1 MDADRFEVLFLIIAL
16 AFVPLSFLFWWL
28 IDRHV
33 EGRHLRW
40 LAEREAALDSAVLC
54 TSVKTPVGNAPAPTP
69 ALIAVEVA
77 IGSGTFKTK
86 VFALRNIFGG
96 ESKSFTCLYGRAHRT
111 ALVRLREKALERG
124 YDAVCNIRY
133 GAADIGGNTSGGK
146 TTQPMAICAISGT
159 AYKRAR

>member
-1 MDADRFEVLFLIIAL
+1 MLNLIFVLIAL
-16 AFVPLSFLFWWL
+16 PFVPLSFLFWWL

-40 LAEREAALDSAVLC
+40 LRDREAALNSAVLC
-54 TSVKTPVGNAPAPTP
+54 TSVKTPVGIAPGTPP
-69 ALIAVEVA
+69 ALVAAEVT

-86 VFALRNIFGG
+86 VFAIRNIFGG
-96 ESKSFTCLYGRAHRT
+96 ESKSFTRLYERAHRT

-124 YDAVCNIRY
+124 FDAICNIRY
-133 GAADIGGNTSGGK
+133 GGGDIVGSTTNGK
-146 TTQPMAICAISGT
+146 RAQPVAICAVSGT